1 MRRLIS
7 HLAQFS
13 SFSKQGE
20 VLCTRGLEFLLENVD
35 AREKFAS
42 YLSGRTGLTFGS
54 QLQWRA
60 EVRQADRCRP
70 DLEGCT
76 KDGKPVVKLEAK
88 LSAALGEA
96 QLRSYVV
103 DLVNR
108 GVEGIVLVVVPR
120 YRGSEAIRLTSK
132 LLVPEKVAVLVASW
146 DDILD
151 LFGTVTSESFAGD
164 LIQFTAMYRALIGDE
179 IEPFSDNDAIL
190 SCREREDAFINL
202 VDRVTRKLNPLNPL
216 PLGP

>member
-1 MRRLIS
+1 MRLAESSEDKRRNVSVDLCERTASGISLFRPFTIRGEEPMLRLIS

-54 QLQWRA
+54 QLEWRA

-70 DLEGCT
+70 DLEACT
-76 KDGKPVVKLEAK
+76 KDGKLVVKLEAK
-88 LSAALGEA
+88 LGAALGEA
-96 QLRSYVV
+96 QLRSYAV

-120 YRGSEAIRLTSK
+120 YRGGEAIRLTS
-132 LLVPEKVAVLVASW
+132 
-146 DDILD
+146 
-151 LFGTVTSESFAGD
+151 
-164 LIQFTAMYRALIGDE
+164 
-179 IEPFSDNDAIL
+179 N
-190 SCREREDAFINL
+190 C
-202 VDRVTRKLNPLNPL
+202 
-216 PLGP
+216 